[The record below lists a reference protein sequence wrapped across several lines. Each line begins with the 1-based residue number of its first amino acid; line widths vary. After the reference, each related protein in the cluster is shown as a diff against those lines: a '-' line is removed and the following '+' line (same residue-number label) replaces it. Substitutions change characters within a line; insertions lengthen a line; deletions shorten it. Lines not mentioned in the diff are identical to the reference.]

1 MPDSRV
7 LVGSPATLSA
17 SFYDG
22 GETLVDPGTVTVTIT
37 RSDGTALVTGAATTG
52 TGAAARTYTLAA
64 QTRLDHLTAVWTASL
79 GSRVVT
85 TRHEI
90 VGGFYAELA
99 DIRAL
104 DALTNTTN
112 YPASK
117 LEAARWQA
125 EQRFEEATG
134 VAWVPRH
141 QRETLVGLGTSRL
154 LLAGRPPRTLI
165 GVSVDGV
172 AAVDLTAYTLFPWGG
187 IDRDSGVYW
196 PVPTT
201 DAANVVVEY
210 TYGYDAPP
218 ADLRQAFLTYCR
230 YLLLDTRS
238 RIPDRASVMSTDM
251 GTFQLVT
258 AGFRRPTG
266 LPEVDAVLNDYDQ
279 RLPGVAAF

>member
-1 MPDSRV
+1 
-7 LVGSPATLSA
+7 
-17 SFYDG
+17 
-22 GETLVDPGTVTVTIT
+22 
-37 RSDGTALVTGAATTG
+37 
-52 TGAAARTYTLAA
+52 
-64 QTRLDHLTAVWTASL
+64 
-79 GSRVVT
+79 
-85 TRHEI
+85 
-90 VGGFYAELA
+90 
-99 DIRAL
+99 
-104 DALTNTTN
+104 
-112 YPASK
+112 
-117 LEAARWQA
+117 
-125 EQRFEEATG
+125 
-134 VAWVPRH
+134 
-141 QRETLVGLGTSRL
+141 
-154 LLAGRPPRTLI
+154 
-165 GVSVDGV
+165 VSVDGV